1 MNDEAIGSS
10 AADWR
15 NMQKT
20 TENQLIHIL
29 ETELV
34 KALGCTEPIA
44 IAYASAAAKKYLGAI
59 PEKITVS
66 CSGNM
71 IKNAKAVV
79 VPMTGGMKGIEAAAA
94 VGAVGGDPDKGL
106 EVLTSVREQDLQIA
120 NRLLQEKICRVE
132 LLDTAEKLHLIV
144 IMTQGPDE
152 VRVELKKTHLG
163 ITGIEKN
170 KQVLFEATECKEEQQ
185 VDYSC
190 LNMDSIFE
198 FTEQVDLKNV
208 RRLIKEQIECNT
220 NIAQA
225 GLSSSYGAEIGKTL
239 LSVYGD
245 DVKIRAKAV
254 AAAGSDARMNG
265 CELPVVINSGSGNQ
279 GMTVSLPVIEYAKT
293 LRSPEEELYRA
304 LVLSNLI
311 AIYQKYRM
319 GRLSA
324 YCGAVSAAAGAGAG
338 ITYLMGGQREQIE
351 HTIINTLANTSGI
364 VCDGASASCAAKIA
378 SSVDAAIMG
387 SYLSMNGHVFLPG
400 DGIVKE
406 DVQKTVDGVITL
418 AREGMKETDEVILNI
433 MVQG

>member
-1 MNDEAIGSS
+1 MLK
-10 AADWR
+10 
-15 NMQKT
+15 KT
-20 TENQLIHIL
+20 ESQLIHIL

-44 IAYASAAAKKYLGAI
+44 IAYASATAKKYLGGI

-106 EVLTSVREQDLQIA
+106 EVLTSVKEQDLQIA

-132 LLDTAEKLHLIV
+132 LLNTPEKLHLIV
-144 IMTQGPDE
+144 VMTQGPDE
-152 VRVELKKTHLG
+152 VKVELKKTHLG

-170 KQVLFEATECKEEQQ
+170 KQVLFAEAETNEEEQA
-185 VDYSC
+185 DYSC

-198 FTEQVDLKNV
+198 FTEQVDLENV
-208 RRLIKEQIECNT
+208 RRLIQEQIECNT

-225 GLSSSYGAEIGKTL
+225 GLSDSYGAEIGKTL

-293 LRSPEEELYRA
+293 LRSREEELYRA
-304 LVLSNLI
+304 LLLSNLI

-338 ITYLMGGQREQIE
+338 ITYLMGGSREQIE
-351 HTIINTLANTSGI
+351 HSIINTLANTSGI

-406 DVQKTVDGVITL
+406 DIQKTVEGVITL

-433 MVQG
+433 MVQS

>member
-1 MNDEAIGSS
+1 
-10 AADWR
+10 
-15 NMQKT
+15 MQKV
-20 TENQLIHIL
+20 TEKHLIHIL

-44 IAYASAAAKKYLGAI
+44 IAYASATAKKYLGAI
-59 PEKITVS
+59 PETIVVS
-66 CSGNM
+66 CSGNI

-79 VPMTGGMKGIEAAAA
+79 VPMTGGMKGIEAASA
-94 VGAVGGDPDKGL
+94 VGTVGGDPDRGL
-106 EVLTSVREQDLQIA
+106 EVLTTVAEQDLQIA
-120 NRLLQEKICRVE
+120 KIMLQEKICQVE
-132 LLDTAEKLHLIV
+132 LLDTREKLHIV
-144 IMTQGPDE
+144 VTMRQGEDE
-152 VRVELKKTHLG
+152 VKVELLRTHLG
-163 ITGIEKN
+163 IVKIEKN
-170 KQVLFEATECKEEQQ
+170 GQVLFERELAAEEESA
-185 VDYSC
+185 DYSY
-190 LNMDSIFE
+190 LDMDSIFE
-198 FTEQVDLKNV
+198 FTEQVNIKKI
-208 RRLIKEQIECNT
+208 RGLIEEQIQCNT
-220 NIAQA
+220 NIARD
-225 GLSSSYGAEIGKTL
+225 GLSNCYGAQIGKTL
-239 LSVYGD
+239 LEVYGD

-293 LRSPEEELYRA
+293 LRSSEEELYRA

-311 AIYQKYRM
+311 GIYQKYRM

-338 ITYLMGGQREQIE
+338 ITYLMGGTREQIE

-378 SSVDAAIMG
+378 SSVDAAIMA

-406 DVQKTVDGVITL
+406 NIQKTVDGVITL
-418 AREGMKETDEVILNI
+418 AKDGMKETDEVILNI
-433 MVQG
+433 MVQGS

>member
-1 MNDEAIGSS
+1 
-10 AADWR
+10 
-15 NMQKT
+15 MQKV
-20 TENQLIHIL
+20 TEKHLIHIL

-44 IAYASAAAKKYLGAI
+44 IAYASATAKKYLGAI
-59 PEKITVS
+59 PETIVVS
-66 CSGNM
+66 CSGNI

-79 VPMTGGMKGIEAAAA
+79 VPMTGGMKGIEAASA
-94 VGAVGGDPDKGL
+94 VGTVGGDPDRGL
-106 EVLTSVREQDLQIA
+106 EVLTTVAEQDLQIA
-120 NRLLQEKICRVE
+120 KIMLQEKICQVE
-132 LLDTAEKLHLIV
+132 LLDTREKLHIV
-144 IMTQGPDE
+144 VTMRQGEDE
-152 VRVELKKTHLG
+152 VKVELLRTHLG
-163 ITGIEKN
+163 IVKIEKN
-170 KQVLFEATECKEEQQ
+170 GQVLFERELAAEEESA
-185 VDYSC
+185 DYSY
-190 LNMDSIFE
+190 LDMDSIFE
-198 FTEQVDLKNV
+198 FTEQVNIKKI
-208 RRLIKEQIECNT
+208 RGLIEEQIQCNT
-220 NIAQA
+220 NIARD
-225 GLSSSYGAEIGKTL
+225 GLSNCYGAQIGKTL
-239 LSVYGD
+239 LEVYGD

-293 LRSPEEELYRA
+293 LRSSEEELNRA

-311 AIYQKYRM
+311 GIYQKYRM

-338 ITYLMGGQREQIE
+338 ITYLMGGTREQIE

-378 SSVDAAIMG
+378 SSVDAAIMA

-406 DVQKTVDGVITL
+406 NIQKTVDGVITL
-418 AREGMKETDEVILNI
+418 AKDGMKETDEVILNI
-433 MVQG
+433 MVQGS

>member
-1 MNDEAIGSS
+1 
-10 AADWR
+10 
-15 NMQKT
+15 MQKT
-20 TENQLIHIL
+20 TEDQLIHIL

-44 IAYASAAAKKYLGAI
+44 IAYASATAKKYLGAI

-79 VPMTGGMKGIEAAAA
+79 VPMTGGMKGIEAAAV
-94 VGAVGGDPDKGL
+94 VGAAGGDPDRGL
-106 EVLTSVREQDLQIA
+106 EVLTSVRESDLQIA

-132 LLDTAEKLHLIV
+132 LLDTTEKLHLIV
-144 IMTQGPDE
+144 IMTQGLNE
-152 VRVELKKTHLG
+152 VKVELKKTHLG

-170 KQVLFEATECKEEQQ
+170 KQVLFEEKEGGEEEQ

-198 FTEQVDLKNV
+198 FTEQVDLKKV
-208 RRLIKEQIECNT
+208 RRLITEQIECNT

-293 LRSPEEELYRA
+293 LRSKEDELYRA

-351 HTIINTLANTSGI
+351 NTIINTLANTSGI

-406 DVQKTVDGVITL
+406 DIQKTVDGVITL

-433 MVQG
+433 MVQS